1 MFQMSQKLKYALDS
15 NSFAFAFETSRTSCH
30 MIVSRRREAGEEGN
44 QLVEWPSREAMGS
57 QRQARGEGGDLEGS
71 PIWRENY

>member
-1 MFQMSQKLKYALDS
+1 
-15 NSFAFAFETSRTSCH
+15 
-30 MIVSRRREAGEEGN
+30 MIERRRREAGESGN

-71 PIWRENY
+71 PICRENY